1 MNNLDSSV
9 DEFTNGAHP
18 AAQVEITRRTMAHS
32 RISLLHQDNLI
43 FFQVDRMCEYCAR
56 AK

>member
-9 DEFTNGAHP
+9 DEFANGAHP

-32 RISLLHQDNLI
+32 RISLLHQDNLV

-56 AK
+56 TE